1 MHTSIEVDVCL
12 SVCFRPWV
20 FLGVDEHEVL
30 CLQDDVSIHVVK
42 VGEVYIPRRCQRFVV
57 VGIHGEA
64 VERHLA
70 CRYGDG
76 SVSES
81 HLYTVGKAVE
91 ICGVERYLS
100 VYLWSVKRAL
110 YGKFT
115 VAISLKP
122 AQLVGYESV
131 GKTERCT
138 CEFKSSINIS
148 VSFR

>member
-1 MHTSIEVDVCL
+1 MGKKMGVRLVSMVLAVVMIALLFTGCGARDKKERADSI
-12 SVCFRPWV
+12 
-20 FLGVDEHEVL
+20 
-30 CLQDDVSIHVVK
+30 
-42 VGEVYIPRRCQRFVV
+42 
-57 VGIHGEA
+57 
-64 VERHLA
+64 
-70 CRYGDG
+70 
-76 SVSES
+76 
-81 HLYTVGKAVE
+81 
-91 ICGVERYLS
+91 S

-138 CEFKSSINIS
+138 CEFKSGINIS